1 MRIVRG
7 RNESKYIPSRGIC
20 QDPAQEFFAFAP
32 GGGAPKCRRS
42 RRAEIGYNARQEKG
56 PDAVNP
62 WPALFKEQSLF
73 FMADNTPRITIN
85 DDDGQDPTQISFEAA
100 DAIPVVAD
108 DLDDDQSHR
117 QPIDLDAP
125 IEDHVPAS
133 TAAPATAAPASSEE
147 LEALQAQVK
156 DANDK
161 FLRTLAEFQNYKRR
175 TDDDIRRR
183 IQEGNEKLIQ
193 QILPSLD
200 DFDLAIVAARNTESY
215 EQLIGGVEAMY
226 RKLTDTLARQGVE
239 PIHALG
245 EPFDAS
251 LHEAVM
257 LDEGSEEPDE
267 TVTAELRKGYTLN
280 GRVIR
285 PTLVKVA
292 KAG

>member
-1 MRIVRG
+1 MV
-7 RNESKYIPSRGIC
+7 
-20 QDPAQEFFAFAP
+20 
-32 GGGAPKCRRS
+32 
-42 RRAEIGYNARQEKG
+42 
-56 PDAVNP
+56 
-62 WPALFKEQSLF
+62 
-73 FMADNTPRITIN
+73 
-85 DDDGQDPTQISFEAA
+85 SFEAA

-108 DLDDDQSHR
+108 DLDDEQSHR

-125 IEDHVPAS
+125 IGAS
-133 TAAPATAAPASSEE
+133 SPGGSAPATVAPEEAPTDPPTASGVSSAEV
-147 LEALQAQVK
+147 EALQTQVK
-156 DANDK
+156 EAGDK
-161 FLRTLAEFQNYKRR
+161 YLRTLAEFQNYRRR

-183 IQEGNEKLIQ
+183 IQEGNEKLLQ

-200 DFDLAIVAARNTESY
+200 DFDLAINAARKTESY

-239 PIHALG
+239 PIPALG
-245 EPFDAS
+245 EKFDAA

-257 LDEGSEEPDE
+257 LDETSEEPDE
-267 TVTAELRKGYTLN
+267 TITGELRKGYTLN